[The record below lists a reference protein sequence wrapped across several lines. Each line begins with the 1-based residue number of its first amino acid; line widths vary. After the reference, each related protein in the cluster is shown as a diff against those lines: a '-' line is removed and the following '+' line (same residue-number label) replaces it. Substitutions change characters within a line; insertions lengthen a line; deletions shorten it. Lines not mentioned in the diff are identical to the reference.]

1 LADSPSKTNRRRRSG
16 VIAVLILW
24 SVVVLTLA
32 TMGVI
37 ATAAGWQ
44 GAPLVF
50 SYAALAI
57 GSVGVVL
64 AVILVLA
71 KRR

>member
-1 LADSPSKTNRRRRSG
+1 

-24 SVVVLTLA
+24 GVAVLTLA

-44 GAPLVF
+44 GAPLTF

-64 AVILVLA
+64 ALILVLV

>member
-1 LADSPSKTNRRRRSG
+1 M
-16 VIAVLILW
+16 ILW
-24 SVVVLTLA
+24 GVAVLTLA

-44 GAPLVF
+44 GAPLTF

-64 AVILVLA
+64 ALILVLV